1 MKEIKAIIQPF
12 MLSKVVAALRKIPH
26 FPGITVT
33 KVQGFGREKGEGSPH
48 RIVEDLIDYV
58 PKVKI
63 EIVVNDDMFDIVVDT
78 ILEHAHTGNKG
89 DGKIFVY
96 DVKDTVRI
104 KTKERGKAAI

>member
-33 KVQGFGREKGEGSPH
+33 KVQGFGREKGEGAPH

-63 EIVVNDDMFDIVVDT
+63 EVVVNDEMLDIVVDA

-96 DVKDTVRI
+96 NVRDTIRI
-104 KTKERGKAAI
+104 KTKDRGEAAV

>member
-1 MKEIKAIIQPF
+1 MKEVKAIIQPF
-12 MLSKVVAALRKIPH
+12 MLSKVVDALKKIPH

-33 KVQGFGREKGEGSPH
+33 KAQGFGREKGEGAHH

-63 EIVVNDDMFDIVVDT
+63 EIVVNDVMLDIVVDS

-96 DVKDTVRI
+96 DVKDTIRI
-104 KTKERGKAAI
+104 KTKERGEAAV

>member
-63 EIVVNDDMFDIVVDT
+63 EVVVNDEMLDIVVDA

-96 DVKDTVRI
+96 DVRDTIRI
-104 KTKERGKAAI
+104 KTKDRGEAAV

>member
-12 MLSKVVAALRKIPH
+12 MLSRVVSKLQEIEG
-26 FPGITVT
+26 FPGLTVT
-33 KVQGFGREKGEGSPH
+33 KIQGFGKGKAKGAAH

-63 EIVVNDDMFDIVVDT
+63 EIIVIDAMADEVIRT
-78 ILEHAHTGNKG
+78 IADHAHTGNRG

-96 DVKDTVRI
+96 EVENAVRI
-104 KTKERGKAAI
+104 RTKESGEPAV